1 MATIQYFGSVR
12 FVLTALV
19 LGNLML
25 PLYSTEVA
33 AQQAGTVPVGDTT
46 YGSWVDISTNVKN
59 LFRISIG
66 ENSNDA
72 DQSDAVN
79 LVINGVAIPPGTTL
93 DVVETEDSTI
103 HVLDVDGKELT
114 TIDLNN
120 LQPGA
125 TFSKEFISVLGQET
139 GRFHLLV
146 ETKGLDVTNPDGTT
160 TRIKSPGDI
169 QPSQTINLAS
179 GSTSL
184 TPDRLVFS
192 ASPIDPS
199 LVVVSQVSNFNNP
212 SLQVEA
218 ADSGEA
224 VIIPGNITVI
234 RRLRPVV
241 VTATNVNQR
250 PETVTGQIVSQETR
264 TVGGGITETTTTQQ
278 RTREQR
284 LPGEMEVTVDSL
296 EVAAAPPKIVE
307 HKRRVEHKY
316 QSRPA
321 GTLVPFVVKK
331 KVTSQGNSVVTDNPA
346 EYRITPNIG
355 LNVRGGVSGGE
366 PQLSATAMVPLNR
379 KQGTVSA
386 GVNATLNPSVSNTQG
401 GTIFS
406 VSPILQI
413 NQPLLEELKDKNN
426 QLIRDQQGNPIMKP
440 RHGGVFYGQLGVT
453 GALVNEATTT
463 TTVTS
468 TPQRSETP
476 TRRTFVTPTEQTDTT
491 VETLRLTT
499 KTVADTQ
506 SFQDIFSQATSQ
518 TNLITETTTSVT
530 EGSQSQT
537 ETIKQFPE
545 STPTTSIITQ
555 DPVFGETVTTTS
567 SEIQQG
573 DLIVGDRTLVS
584 SELTG
589 TTPATS
595 SEDVQVIDRQ
605 TNQGTPVAVGD
616 PKETKVERGE
626 TRLVATGP
634 SKVIRRNSE
643 LEKEWNW
650 DGTLRVGY
658 SNIPNLGAVAKP
670 GQFFYDI
677 YLQAS
682 TNGPDT
688 GLGAMLGVTLLDGVE
703 RNAEGKVRHGNDRTL
718 NLDFDAFLSKD
729 GDVRLG
735 GFLSLRAAG
744 SGVSA
749 REVVAGVDDSIEQY
763 IAERDVKLLNYLS
776 QGNAPRRQAP

>member
-1 MATIQYFGSVR
+1 MANIQYFGSVR

-19 LGNLML
+19 LGTLTL
-25 PLYSTEVA
+25 PLHSREVV
-33 AQQAGTVPVGDTT
+33 AQQAQSAPVRNTT
-46 YGSWVDISTNVKN
+46 YGSWVDVNTNVKN
-59 LFRISIG
+59 LFRISVG

-79 LVINGVAIPPGTTL
+79 LVINGVSVAPGTVL
-93 DVVETEDSTI
+93 DVVETEDSAI
-103 HVLDVDGKELT
+103 HVLDVNGKELT

-125 TFSKEFISVLGQET
+125 TFSKDFISVLGQET
-139 GRFHLLV
+139 GRYHLLV

-160 TRIKSPGDI
+160 TRIKSPGNI

-179 GSTSL
+179 GSTNL

-192 ASPIDPS
+192 ASPSDPS
-199 LVVVSQVSNFNNP
+199 VVVLSQVRNFNDP
-212 SLQVEA
+212 LLQVET

-224 VIIPGNITVI
+224 VIVPGSITVI

-241 VTATNVNQR
+241 VTEASVNQR
-250 PETVTGQIVSQETR
+250 PETVTDQIISQESR
-264 TVGGGITETTTTQQ
+264 TLGGGISQTTTTEQ
-278 RTREQR
+278 RTSEQR
-284 LPGEMEVTVDSL
+284 LAGEIEMAVDSV
-296 EVAAAPPKIVE
+296 EVAPDPPKVVRR
-307 HKRRVEHKY
+307 KDRVEHKY
-316 QSRPA
+316 QSRPG

-331 KVTSQGNSVVTDNPA
+331 KTTDTQGNSVVTDNPA
-346 EYRITPNIG
+346 EYSITPNIG
-355 LNVRGGVSGGE
+355 LNVRGGVSGGK
-366 PQLSATAMVPLNR
+366 PQVSATAMVPLNR

-386 GVNATLNPSVSNTQG
+386 GLNVTLDPSVSDNRG
-401 GTIFS
+401 STIFS

-413 NQPLLEELKDKNN
+413 NQPLLEEMKDKNN
-426 QLIRDQQGNPIMKP
+426 QPIRDRQGNPIMKP
-440 RHGGVFYGQLGVT
+440 KRGGVFYGQLGLT

-468 TPQRSETP
+468 TPQRSETA
-476 TRRTFVTPTEQTDTT
+476 TRRTFVTPTEQTNTT
-491 VETLRLTT
+491 VETLQRTLT
-499 KTVADTQ
+499 TVADTQ
-506 SFQDIFSQATSQ
+506 SFQDTFSQTTSQ
-518 TNLITETTTSVT
+518 TNLISETTTSVT

-537 ETIKQFPE
+537 ETIRQFPE
-545 STPTTSIITQ
+545 STPRTSIVTQ
-555 DPVFGETVTTTS
+555 DPVFGETVTTTT
-567 SEIQQG
+567 SETQPGELQIK
-573 DLIVGDRTLVS
+573 DRTLVS
-584 SELTG
+584 SELAN

-595 SEDVQVIDRQ
+595 SEDVQVIDSQ
-605 TNQGTPVAVGD
+605 TSQGTPVAVGD
-616 PKETKVERGE
+616 PQETKVERGE

-634 SKVIRRNSE
+634 TKVIRRNSE
-643 LEKEWNW
+643 LEKNWNW

-670 GQFFYDI
+670 GQFSYDV

-688 GLGAMLGVTLLDGVE
+688 GLGAMFGVTLLDGVE
-703 RNAEGKVRHGNDRTL
+703 RNAEGKIRHGNDRTL
-718 NLDFDAFLSKD
+718 NLDFDAFLSQD

-749 REVVAGVDDSIEQY
+749 RDIVVGVDDSIEQY
-763 IAERDVKLLNYLS
+763 IAERDIKILGSNT
-776 QGNAPRRQAP
+776 QK